1 MVSIWAVTPRILRLT
16 DNSQPLTRLFWVVSS
31 KTVPL
36 EGPHLNCPVITVG
49 QANEAGKRLFCNAA
63 REIVRRGRL
72 ATARQWIAG
81 ASVNDK
87 VRTIALQPTD

>member
-1 MVSIWAVTPRILRLT
+1 VVSIGAVTPQILRLP

-36 EGPHLNCPVITVG
+36 ERLDPNCPVNTVG
-49 QANEAGKRLFCNAA
+49 QACEAGKRLFCNAA
-63 REIVRRGRL
+63 QEIVRRDGL
-72 ATARQWIAG
+72 ASSRQWIAA

-87 VRTIALQPTD
+87 VRTIALQLTA